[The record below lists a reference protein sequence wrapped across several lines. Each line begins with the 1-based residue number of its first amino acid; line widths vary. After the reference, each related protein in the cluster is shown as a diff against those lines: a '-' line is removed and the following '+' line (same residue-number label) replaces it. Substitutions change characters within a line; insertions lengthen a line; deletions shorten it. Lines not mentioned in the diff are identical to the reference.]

1 MAIGIGGAGIRAA
14 KDLAAALPELNV
26 AAIDTDAEALVE
38 SGIAD
43 ALAIGSQTTSN
54 FGTGGDPVLGKNSAT
69 NFADEIGALAQSAE
83 ILIIISGL
91 GGGTG
96 SMVAPIVASMAHG
109 AAAVVSF
116 TMTPLSVEGAER
128 AELARK
134 SLSYLRRKCDAAF
147 NLPNDIVLARSKLPV
162 SEAFKSANAL
172 IVKSAAALV
181 RALSQRG
188 GVNLDL
194 PTFRRIFPKN
204 GECAFL
210 GFGSASGENRAD
222 AALEEL
228 AASPLLGG
236 DASKL
241 DASNIIL
248 SLACGEDFEMNK
260 MQYVL
265 EKAGEKL
272 NVKGRIAFCAFAD
285 KSLDGKIEICAMG
298 LSKNLAEKE
307 SGESEAL
314 SDKSEE
320 PLQKGRPAEKILVSA
335 SNTAETPAPAQI
347 ETAAAAAA
355 AMEEAQPAPAAEG
368 PAPVPAEPDKPQKKA
383 RRGFFGFGRRKT
395 EVETDAEEAKPSKT
409 SQSEF
414 SFVEMSEQRGFFED
428 TARNIRNGA
437 DLDVPTYMRRGI
449 KINL

>member
-1 MAIGIGGAGIRAA
+1 
-14 KDLAAALPELNV
+14 
-26 AAIDTDAEALVE
+26 
-38 SGIAD
+38 
-43 ALAIGSQTTSN
+43 
-54 FGTGGDPVLGKNSAT
+54 
-69 NFADEIGALAQSAE
+69 
-83 ILIIISGL
+83 
-91 GGGTG
+91 
-96 SMVAPIVASMAHG
+96 MVAPIVSSMAHT
-109 AAAVVSF
+109 AAAIVSF
-116 TMTPLSVEGAER
+116 SMTPLSVEGAER
-128 AELARK
+128 AELAHK
-134 SLSYLRRKCDAAF
+134 SLAYLRKKCDASF
-147 NLPNDIVLARSKLPV
+147 NLPNDIVLARSNLPV

-181 RALSQRG
+181 RALSKKG
-188 GVNLDL
+188 VVNLDL
-194 PTFRRIFPKN
+194 PTFKRVFPKN

-210 GFGSASGENRAD
+210 GFGAACGENRAD

-272 NVKGRIAFCAFAD
+272 NVKGRIAFCAFTD
-285 KSLDGKIEICAMG
+285 KSLEGKIEICAMG
-298 LSKNLAEKE
+298 LSKNLAEKD

-314 SDKSEE
+314 SEKPDEPVQKDK
-320 PLQKGRPAEKILVSA
+320 PAEKTQATA
-335 SNTAETPAPAQI
+335 SNSAEPTAPAQS
-347 ETAAAAAA
+347 ETASAPEA

-368 PAPVPAEPDKPQKKA
+368 PAPVPAEPDKPQKKL

-395 EVETDAEEAKPSKT
+395 EVETTAEEAAPPKI

-414 SFVEMSEQRGFFED
+414 SFVDMSEQRGFFED